1 MGGLFYALLPIIVIQ
16 AALLI
21 YALIDLMKPERVV
34 RGGNKT
40 VWVLVIVLVNI
51 IGPILY
57 LTIGR
62 EGERWDGPPDVR
74 R

>member
-1 MGGLFYALLPIIVIQ
+1 MRTLFFAVLPLIIIQVALLVF
-16 AALLI
+16 ALV
-21 YALIDLMKPERVV
+21 DLMKSERRV
-34 RGGNKT
+34 RGDSKLL
-40 VWVLVIVLVNI
+40 WVLIIVFVNL

-62 EGERWDGPPDVR
+62 EGEQWEGPPDVR